1 MIDLKDVISG
11 ESKPPAC
18 DQTLCIKVVS
28 AVEGKAICSWDIDER
43 FLNGHQI
50 VMGGYITSAAD
61 ITMAYSMASI
71 LEKKQAFATINL
83 QTTFLRPLHTGA
95 AIIESTIVKKGRKT
109 CYLEA
114 TVFQQ
119 DQCIAKMTSSV
130 MVL

>member
-1 MIDLKDVISG
+1 MIDLIDVING
-11 ESKPPAC
+11 LAEPPAC

-28 AVEGKAICSWDIDER
+28 AVDGVAICSWDIDER

-50 VMGGYITSAAD
+50 VMGGYVTSAAD

-71 LEKKQAFATINL
+71 LERKQGFATISL
-83 QTTFLRPLHTGA
+83 QTTFLRPLHTGT
-95 AIIESTIVKKGRKT
+95 AIIESVIVKRGRKT

-114 TVFQQ
+114 TVTQD
-119 DQCIAKMTSSV
+119 DQCVAKMTSSV